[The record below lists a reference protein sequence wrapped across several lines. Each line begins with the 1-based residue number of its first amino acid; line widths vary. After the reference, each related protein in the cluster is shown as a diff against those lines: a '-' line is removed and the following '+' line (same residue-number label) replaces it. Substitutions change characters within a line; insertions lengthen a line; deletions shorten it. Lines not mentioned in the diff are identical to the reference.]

1 MFTLQTDRGKP
12 WRGDIDADVHSW
24 SALGVTD
31 AVCLLCD
38 AEIRALRI
46 PRYKETLRT
55 YSIRL
60 IQFPIIEG
68 AAPEDLPAAF
78 ALVDEISDLLENGR
92 MVVMHCRGGV
102 GRAAMIAAC
111 VALNLRLVKTAAD
124 AISLMRKRRV
134 ACMHSLPSFAFQTSA
149 WHLLPCRVAY
159 DVLSA
164 SLLLTLEKVQ
174 NGRGNTEA
182 GAEILNN
189 HVLLEE
195 LCGPNP
201 KHMNKLTRDGTAG
214 RDRSVCGFACS
225 CMPYYASH
233 AAQHCVGVR
242 LQEDFVALFAKQA
255 ARTARSPPSISA
267 GNTTGGLTSSGNAEA
282 SGNHVPATVPATAWK
297 WLEHIKRHESV
308 QPLPDLAACQ
318 STSCCEP
325 MDSCRPP

>member
-1 MFTLQTDRGKP
+1 VFTLQTDRGKP

-46 PRYKETLRT
+46 PRYKETLRK

-68 AAPEDLPAAF
+68 AAPEDLSAAF
-78 ALVDEISDLLENGR
+78 ALVDEISDLLETGR

-111 VALNLRLVKTAAD
+111 VALDLRLVETAAD
-124 AISLMRKRRV
+124 AISLMRKRRAV
-134 ACMHSLPSFAFQTSA
+134 CMHSLRSFAFQTSA
-149 WHLLPCRVAY
+149 RHLLPCCVAC

-174 NGRGNTEA
+174 DGRGNTAA

-189 HVLLEE
+189 HGLLAELWGSTPRQTNIQTNRPGTVPPEE
-195 LCGPNP
+195 IEAFVG
-201 KHMNKLTRDGTAG
+201 LTVGLWRGAPCPPLQVAFCVACCATLRWCALAG
-214 RDRSVCGFACS
+214 RLCS
-225 CMPYYASH
+225 
-233 AAQHCVGVR
+233 
-242 LQEDFVALFAKQA
+242 ALCQQA
-255 ARTARSPPSISA
+255 GCTHRT
-267 GNTTGGLTSSGNAEA
+267 
-282 SGNHVPATVPATAWK
+282 
-297 WLEHIKRHESV
+297 
-308 QPLPDLAACQ
+308 QP
-318 STSCCEP
+318 TKN
-325 MDSCRPP
+325 

>member
-1 MFTLQTDRGKP
+1 
-12 WRGDIDADVHSW
+12 
-24 SALGVTD
+24 
-31 AVCLLCD
+31 
-38 AEIRALRI
+38 
-46 PRYKETLRT
+46 
-55 YSIRL
+55 
-60 IQFPIIEG
+60 
-68 AAPEDLPAAF
+68 
-78 ALVDEISDLLENGR
+78 
-92 MVVMHCRGGV
+92 
-102 GRAAMIAAC
+102 MIAAC

-174 NGRGNTEA
+174 NGRGNTAA

-189 HVLLEE
+189 HGLLEE

-201 KHMNKLTRDGTAG
+201 KHINKLTGDDTAG
-214 RDRSVCGFACS
+214 RDRSVCGIACS

-242 LQEDFVALFAKQA
+242 LQEDFVALFATKRA
-255 ARTARSPPSISA
+255 ARTARSPPRTSA
-267 GNTTGGLTSSGNAEA
+267 GNTKAGLTCSGDAEV
-282 SGNHVPATVPATAWK
+282 SGNHASATVPATAWK
-297 WLEHIKRHESV
+297 WLEHIKRRESV
-308 QPLPDLAACQ
+308 QPLADLAAGQ

-325 MDSCRPP
+325 KASCRPP